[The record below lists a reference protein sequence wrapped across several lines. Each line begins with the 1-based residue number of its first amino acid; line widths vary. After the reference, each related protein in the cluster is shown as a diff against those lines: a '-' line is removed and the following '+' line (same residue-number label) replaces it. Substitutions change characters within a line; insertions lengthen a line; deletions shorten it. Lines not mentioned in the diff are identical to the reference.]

1 MQSGIMSCQCSEIWR
16 ERYVY
21 KKQAR
26 TDTPNPSS
34 KLFLRASPN
43 YDCDERFC
51 YELLKA
57 VFISIVCC
65 SWYCIYL
72 LTGIKLLSIIFRYFQ
87 MRLLLPARSSS
98 VS

>member
-1 MQSGIMSCQCSEIWR
+1 MSCQCSEIWR
-16 ERYVY
+16 ERYVC

-26 TDTPNPSS
+26 TDTLNPSS

-57 VFISIVCC
+57 VFISIV
-65 SWYCIYL
+65 L
-72 LTGIKLLSIIFRYFQ
+72 LFVVLY
-87 MRLLLPARSSS
+87 LPANRHQ
-98 VS
+98 VAEHHL